1 MHWVSSSYLVFF
13 RFFCFKFYVILPGTA
28 YKYLERSILGLMEV
42 FLTVL
47 LCIVAMEISNQNGII
62 PARTSQKITAT
73 AYPSRRVS
81 YKFKLFY
88 ELLSICG
95 MLKFFFTDSLKIIL
109 LTWQVHPYISFFSHF
124 ILLLITNNIDT

>member
-1 MHWVSSSYLVFF
+1 
-13 RFFCFKFYVILPGTA
+13 
-28 YKYLERSILGLMEV
+28 MEV

-47 LCIVAMEISNQNGII
+47 LCIAAMEISNQNGII

-95 MLKFFFTDSLKIIL
+95 MLNFFFTDSLKIIS

>member
-1 MHWVSSSYLVFF
+1 
-13 RFFCFKFYVILPGTA
+13 
-28 YKYLERSILGLMEV
+28 MEV

-47 LCIVAMEISNQNGII
+47 LHIAAMEISNQNGII

-95 MLKFFFTDSLKIIL
+95 MLKFFFHWPT
-109 LTWQVHPYISFFSHF
+109 QNYIVDLAGTPLHF
-124 ILLLITNNIDT
+124 LF